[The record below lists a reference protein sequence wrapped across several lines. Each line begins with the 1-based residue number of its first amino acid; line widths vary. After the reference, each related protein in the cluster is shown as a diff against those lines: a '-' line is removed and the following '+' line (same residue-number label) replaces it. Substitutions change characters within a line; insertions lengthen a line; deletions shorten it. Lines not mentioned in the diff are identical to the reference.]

1 MRMNDALGHA
11 RRAAGLSYR
20 DVAEAGHMD
29 RSTLCT
35 MEKGTRPPSENVIR
49 AYEEALGLHRRE
61 IFTLAAAALGAAL
74 TGDDREIVNDLYAS
88 IAGGDYT
95 PLSTVQTTH
104 AVDHSLQALVAREK
118 RTVKRLRA
126 WMVDGDTAEL
136 RVNSAGILAKTG
148 DIDLADEVAQAL
160 VRDEEARDLYLSAV
174 RRRVADDDAL
184 AAELRNERD
193 SGARWCAAYLLAG
206 TGHTTAITQAMRNEP
221 SRETLRMMALAAT
234 GAMHGH
240 VQD

>member
-1 MRMNDALGHA
+1 MRMNEALGHA
-11 RRAAGLSYR
+11 RRAAGLSYG
-20 DVAEAGHMD
+20 DVAKVGRMD

-35 MEKGTRPPSENVIR
+35 MEKHPTRPPSENVIR
-49 AYEEALGLHRRE
+49 AYEEALNLHRRE
-61 IFTLAAAALGAAL
+61 IFTLAVAALGTAL
-74 TGDDREIVNDLYAS
+74 TGDDRETVNDLYAS
-88 IAGGDYT
+88 IAGGDYL

-104 AVDHSLQALVAREK
+104 AVDHSLQGLVVREK

-136 RVNSAGILAKTG
+136 RVNSAGILAKTR
-148 DIDLADEVAQAL
+148 DIDLADEVALTLA
-160 VRDEEARDLYLSAV
+160 RDQETRDLYLSAV
-174 RRRVADDDAL
+174 RRRLRDNDAL

-206 TGHTTAITQAMRNEP
+206 AGYSTAINQAMRNEP
-221 SRETLRMMALAAT
+221 SRETLRVMALSAT
-234 GAMHGH
+234 GALH